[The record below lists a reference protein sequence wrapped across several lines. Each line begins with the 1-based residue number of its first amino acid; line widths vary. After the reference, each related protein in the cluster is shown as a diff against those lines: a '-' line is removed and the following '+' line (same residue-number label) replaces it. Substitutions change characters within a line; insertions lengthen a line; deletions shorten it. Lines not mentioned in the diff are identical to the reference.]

1 MYRSSWA
8 MRASRDSGSGIAG
21 VSFVRCL
28 TEASY
33 GCHVA
38 AALGTA
44 GTLGIG
50 GSSPTGS
57 RLSPSAVRWGSGEG
71 VVLSTGGVGGGA
83 GVSAGS

>member
-33 GCHVA
+33 GCHGA

-50 GSSPTGS
+50 GSAPTGS
-57 RLSPSAVRWGSGEG
+57 RVSPAAVRGGSG
-71 VVLSTGGVGGGA
+71 GGVGA
-83 GVSAGS
+83 SAGS